1 MIPEGDMSG
10 LMAQA
15 EAMQQQLLNAQQEL
29 AEMRSRAAGGDLVTV
44 TMTGAGGARRAGDQ
58 AGGGRPGGH

>member
-29 AEMRSRAAGGDLVTV
+29 AEMRVEGTAVEIWSL
-44 TMTGAGGARRAGDQ
+44 
-58 AGGGRPGGH
+58 PP